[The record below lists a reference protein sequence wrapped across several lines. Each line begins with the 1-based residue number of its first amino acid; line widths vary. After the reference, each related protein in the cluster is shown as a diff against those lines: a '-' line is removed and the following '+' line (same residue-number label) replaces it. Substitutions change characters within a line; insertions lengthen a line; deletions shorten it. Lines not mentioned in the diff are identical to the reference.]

1 MGRRRIKDELWA
13 LAFLSGLELR
23 IFKYGTGGFGVSR
36 FMTVKIMGFH
46 AFPGGKD
53 KTVVA

>member
-1 MGRRRIKDELWA
+1 LGRRRIKDELWT
-13 LAFLSGLELR
+13 LAFISGLEFR
-23 IFKYGTGGFGVSR
+23 TFKYGIDGFGVSR